1 MERVQELR
9 EKAGLETIAK
19 RHEMLLE
26 RYYESVLISNN
37 PLVNQIFTEYK
48 EFKRRNFI
56 RESLAVDTNNVVNLR
71 DLEII
76 KEHNR
81 NCIERPELYETTLCL
96 STEVVRNLILDH
108 YQSRTVGSQLRNGIT

>member
-1 MERVQELR
+1 MHYIDCVLQKSQRPVEVIQNNALRIIYKKSVLDMERVQELR

-56 RESLAVDTNNVVNLR
+56 RESLAVDTNNVVN
-71 DLEII
+71 
-76 KEHNR
+76 
-81 NCIERPELYETTLCL
+81 
-96 STEVVRNLILDH
+96 
-108 YQSRTVGSQLRNGIT
+108 

>member
-37 PLVNQIFTEYK
+37 PLVNQIFSEYK

-56 RESLAVDTNNVVNLR
+56 RESLAVDNKNVVNLR

-81 NCIERPELYETTLCL
+81 NCIEGREVYETTLCL
-96 STEVVRNLILDH
+96 STEIVRDLILDH
-108 YQSRTVGSQLRNGIT
+108 YQSRTVGSHLRNGIT